1 MLKALIPIALATLSV
16 HPFAQ
21 AQETAAGVDARQRNQ
36 IERIRQ
42 GVASGELTRDEA
54 RRLARE
60 QRSIRRD
67 EAQARADSTVTPG
80 ERAELNRDLDRAGRD
95 FRRERHDAMHRSG
108 ASGASIDEREARQ
121 REAIRRG
128 AESGELTPREA
139 ERLRREQARIERHEQ
154 MARADGRF
162 TPRER
167 ARIQREL
174 DQAQRHIR
182 HESHDRQRVGVQDR
196 GNHFGH
202 ERGHDRGNHFGGRGH
217 NYRVAQHSGGS
228 RHGR

>member
-1 MLKALIPIALATLSV
+1 MLKVLIPIALAALSV

-21 AQETAAGVDARQRNQ
+21 AQETAAGADARQRM
-36 IERIRQ
+36 ERIRQ
-42 GVASGELTRDEA
+42 GVASGELTREEA

-60 QRSIRRD
+60 QRIVRRD
-67 EAQARADSTVTPG
+67 AAQARTGATAAPG
-80 ERAELNRDLDRAGRD
+80 ERAESNRELDRAGRD
-95 FRRERHDAMHRSG
+95 FRRERRDAQHRSG

-121 REAIRRG
+121 REAIGRG

-182 HESHDRQRVGVQDR
+182 HESHDRQRMGVQDR

-202 ERGHDRGNHFGGRGH
+202 DRGRDRGNRLGGRGH

>member
-1 MLKALIPIALATLSV
+1 MLKVLIPIALATLSV
-16 HPFAQ
+16 HPLAQ
-21 AQETAAGVDARQRNQ
+21 AQEAAGGADARQRM
-36 IERIRQ
+36 ERIRQ

-67 EAQARADSTVTPG
+67 EAQARTGATAAPG
-80 ERAELNRDLDRAGRD
+80 ERAELIRDLDRAGRD
-95 FRRERHDAMHRSG
+95 FRRERRDAQHRSG

-121 REAIRRG
+121 REAIGRG

-139 ERLRREQARIERHEQ
+139 ERLRHEQARIERHEQ

-182 HESHDRQRVGVQDR
+182 HESHDRQRVGGQDR

-202 ERGHDRGNHFGGRGH
+202 DRDRGNRLGERGHNH
-217 NYRVAQHSGGS
+217 RVAHHGGGP